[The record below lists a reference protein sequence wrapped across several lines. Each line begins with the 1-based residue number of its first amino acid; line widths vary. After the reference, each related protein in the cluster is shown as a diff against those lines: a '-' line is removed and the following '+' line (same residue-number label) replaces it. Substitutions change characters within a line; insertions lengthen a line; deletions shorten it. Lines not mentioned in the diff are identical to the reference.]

1 MFPEG
6 YNHAMTYTVESTTQY
21 EKWFKKLKDA
31 SARIKILA
39 RLSRAENGNF
49 GDHKQLGKN
58 LYELRLFFGPG
69 FRIYYTIKSGRII
82 LLLVGGDKS
91 SQQKDIN
98 KADVLLKKIEE

>member
-1 MFPEG
+1 MK
-6 YNHAMTYTVESTTQY
+6 YTIESTSQY
-21 EKWFKKLKDA
+21 DKWFKKLKDTP
-31 SARIKILA
+31 ARIKILA

-98 KADVLLKKIEE
+98 KADVLLKKLEE